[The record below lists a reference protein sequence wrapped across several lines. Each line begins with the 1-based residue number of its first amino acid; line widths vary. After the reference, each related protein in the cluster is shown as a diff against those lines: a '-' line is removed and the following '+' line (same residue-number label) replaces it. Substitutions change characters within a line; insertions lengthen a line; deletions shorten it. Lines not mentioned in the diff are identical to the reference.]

1 MKADC
6 NLSRRLKERERELSH
21 IFFFHFFLP
30 INLLSP
36 MPSIVLAA
44 RKTDMNKTGCLPR
57 KTENETY
64 GVPYYVPATVLDTA
78 TQVSSFK
85 GRSSR
90 REGSGLNEIP
100 VAPASTWSLENEFMV
115 SLITGSFAEFRNAN
129 TESIDILRDL
139 LVQCF

>member
-1 MKADC
+1 M
-6 NLSRRLKERERELSH
+6 
-21 IFFFHFFLP
+21 
-30 INLLSP
+30 
-36 MPSIVLAA
+36 
-44 RKTDMNKTGCLPR
+44 
-57 KTENETY
+57 
-64 GVPYYVPATVLDTA
+64 PATVLDTA

-100 VAPASTWSLENEFMV
+100 VAPASTWILENEFMV